1 MQQIVE
7 KIKLAYKN
15 NFWDESVANLF
26 YELWSD
32 PPLEFIKDI
41 ELFISQSKN
50 EKFTEESLRMLGFYR
65 DLVSIDEVNH
75 IKNTLQ
81 KIVGN
86 LECSDLIREQAI
98 SQLGLYGEWPDLA
111 LKKIIENDSPENLKI
126 FAFIAI
132 LQQLKLPPQV
142 IDLES
147 HLAATGQVSPSFHRI
162 NQVTQARADGHF
174 DHLNPYGLDQ

>member
-1 MQQIVE
+1 MQKIIE

-15 NFWDESVANLF
+15 NTWDESIANLF

-32 PPLEFIKDI
+32 PPLEFLPDL
-41 ELFISQSKN
+41 ELFISESKN

-65 DLVSIDEVNH
+65 DLVSVDEVER
-75 IKNTLQ
+75 IKKTLQ
-81 KIVGN
+81 RIVGDS
-86 LECSDLIREQAI
+86 ECGDLIREQAI

-111 LKKIIENDSPENLKI
+111 LRGIIANDSPENLKI
-126 FAFIAI
+126 LAYIAI

-147 HLAATGQVSPSFHRI
+147 HLVATGQASPTFHRI

-174 DHLNPYGLDQ
+174 DHLKT